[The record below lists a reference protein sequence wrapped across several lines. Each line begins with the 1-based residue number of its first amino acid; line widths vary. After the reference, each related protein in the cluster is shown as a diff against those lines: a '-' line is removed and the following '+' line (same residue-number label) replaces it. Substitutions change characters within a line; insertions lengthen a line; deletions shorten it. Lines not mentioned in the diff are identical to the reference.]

1 MRTVPICISR
11 CLLILLL
18 AAGLSWPVSA
28 DTEEGEEGAI
38 KTAFLFN
45 FFKFINWPLEVSLAT
60 LDLCTIYNDQLGDSL
75 AVLENKF
82 VGDRLLLVRR
92 NLEVHEIK
100 DCHLVYIS
108 SSVEKVEAILKQ
120 VKGLPIVTVSDQVDF
135 IAHGGMIGLVHDN
148 DRLSFEINLD
158 VAKAQGIHISAQL
171 LRLAKVVDT
180 AK

>member
-1 MRTVPICISR
+1 
-11 CLLILLL
+11 LLILLL

-28 DTEEGEEGAI
+28 DTEEGEENAI

-75 AVLENKF
+75 AVLENKL

-92 NLEVHEIK
+92 NLDVDEIK

-108 SSVEKVEAILKQ
+108 SSVENVGAILKK
-120 VKGLPIVTVSDQVDF
+120 VKDLPIVTVGDQAKF
-135 IAHGGMIGLVHDN
+135 IAQGGMIGLVQDG

-158 VAKAQGIHISAQL
+158 VSKAQGVHISAKL
-171 LRLAKVVDT
+171 LKLAKIVHT